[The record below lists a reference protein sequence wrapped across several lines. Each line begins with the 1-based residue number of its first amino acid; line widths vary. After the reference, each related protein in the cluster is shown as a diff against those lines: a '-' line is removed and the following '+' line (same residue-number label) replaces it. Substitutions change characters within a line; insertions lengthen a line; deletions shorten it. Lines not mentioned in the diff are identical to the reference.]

1 MWLFWST
8 SESGLATRIATTWD
22 GGDRVRLLG
31 GKCLTWDCLRML
43 QTTANSVLPFEE
55 YMVAFIIVVSLI
67 FRLDYADLPQ
77 HLTVSRLM
85 PVEHGEMTVS

>member
-1 MWLFWST
+1 
-8 SESGLATRIATTWD
+8 
-22 GGDRVRLLG
+22 
-31 GKCLTWDCLRML
+31 ML